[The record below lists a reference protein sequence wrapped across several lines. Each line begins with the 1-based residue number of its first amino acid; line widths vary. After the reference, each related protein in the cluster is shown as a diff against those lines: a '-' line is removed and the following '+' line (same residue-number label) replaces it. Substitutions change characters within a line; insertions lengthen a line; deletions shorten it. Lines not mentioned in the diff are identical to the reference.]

1 MLAFNDKVYFYT
13 KLCHMRCNNDS
24 LECKIEKK
32 EKKSFDFT
40 QFTVLK
46 DKTIF

>member
-1 MLAFNDKVYFYT
+1 MFAFNDKVYFYT

-24 LECKIEKK
+24 LECQIEKK
-32 EKKSFDFT
+32 EKKSFDFI